1 MCIIGTVVIF
11 GYLTDSGFWSFLW
24 VLSLL
29 LFSSVLAGAS

>member
-24 VLSLL
+24 VVF
-29 LFSSVLAGAS
+29 LFTFL